1 MASKLKKAIRQE
13 LIEKLN
19 VIIKEC
25 DKDKKEKQT
34 A

>member
-25 DKDKKEKQT
+25 DNDKKEKQT

>member
-13 LIEKLN
+13 LIDKLN
-19 VIIKEC
+19 VIIQEC
-25 DKDKKEKQT
+25 DNDKKEKQT